1 LTASAP
7 WVHHPTTNVYGGS
20 TEIVGRDVEL
30 EQLRAFIDRDHGAQ
44 VLWLEGVAG
53 IGKTT
58 LWRAATD
65 AARDLGWRVLAC
77 RPTASEAAFSF
88 AALGDLLTPDVAE
101 VLAGLPAPQ
110 RSAIEAALALVDGE
124 PRNLDER
131 TVGLAVLSW
140 LRVLAA
146 ADPVLVAIDDV
157 QWLDRASAST
167 LRFAARRL
175 THEQVKLCLTVRL
188 EPGAPSV
195 EFERDLSGRLLKV
208 HVGSLSSS
216 DLHRIVVARFGQ
228 ALPRH
233 TLLRLHAASAGNP
246 LFAIEIARAML
257 EGALAAAPG
266 DPLPV
271 PPAVDEL
278 LRARVERLPR
288 RVRGLLEVVALLSEP
303 TLGKLEGEPELEHVD
318 GAAAAGVVEVVEDR
332 IRFVH
337 PLLASAV
344 VSTIGPRRRR
354 RLHARL
360 AGLELDLEERA
371 RHLALAGEGRH
382 AVTADLLERAAQH
395 AALRGASSAAAELA
409 ELAAQRTPLD
419 DQESRW
425 RRTIEAGC
433 RHGAAGDFARARAVL
448 EPLLDEIP
456 PGPERARVLLNLA
469 EVRWGDARE
478 MVALAERAL
487 AEVGSDDAYRARI
500 HALLGSWV
508 TDSAS
513 RVAHHQAGL
522 EAAERS
528 GDDELTVLA
537 MVDLLSEEVAAGQ
550 TTPGL
555 LDRALALADRTRGR
569 MLPRVPYF
577 EHPGQALGLTL
588 TRLDR
593 FDDAR
598 PLLERASADSLE
610 QGAYPAAA
618 FAAMA
623 LCELGCRLGDWATA
637 AQHASQ
643 LEELTDQLGL
653 EGASPFA
660 LYARARVHAYLG
672 HVDEARAFACRG
684 VEISGQAGVFGYVA
698 LNQGVLGFLELSLGD
713 VAAAVRYLRPAARWL
728 DECGWREPG
737 TDLKPNA
744 IEALVSAGEL
754 EEAAELLADL
764 QDWSRCLDAVATG
777 AVCSRCQGLLCAARG
792 DPAGAFAAFE
802 EGLAALRRLPTPF
815 EHGRT
820 LLALGSLQRRRK
832 RKAAARES
840 LSAACATFEALGA
853 PLWAAKATTELGQLG
868 GRRPQD
874 GRLTPTE
881 HRIASLVAQGR
892 TNQQVADELFVSPK
906 TVEWNLSKIY
916 RKLQVRS
923 RAELTAKRAQSLRG
937 IPPS

>member
-1 LTASAP
+1 LTASARSI
-7 WVHHPTTNVYGGS
+7 HHPSTNVYDNAA
-20 TEIVGRDVEL
+20 EIVGREVEL
-30 EQLRAFIDRDHGAQ
+30 EQLRAFIDRGHGAQ

-65 AARDLGWRVLAC
+65 AARGLGWRVLAC

-101 VLAGLPAPQ
+101 LLPRLPAPQ
-110 RSAIEAALALVDGE
+110 RSAIKAALALVDGE

-131 TVGLAVLSW
+131 IVGLAVLSW

-146 ADPVLVAIDDV
+146 DDPVLVAIDDV

-175 THEQVKLCLTVRL
+175 THEQVKLCLAVRL
-188 EPGAPSV
+188 EPGAPSL

-208 HVGSLSSS
+208 QVGSLSSS

-278 LRARVERLPR
+278 LRARVERLPK

-303 TLGKLEGEPELEHVD
+303 TLGKLEGELELEHVD
-318 GAAAAGVVEVVEDR
+318 GAVAAGVVEVVEDR

-382 AVTADLLERAAQH
+382 EVTADLLERAAQH
-395 AALRGASSAAAELA
+395 AALRGASSVAAELA

-419 DQESRW
+419 DRESRW

-433 RHGAAGDFARARAVL
+433 RHGTAGDFGRARAVL

-487 AEVGSDDAYRARI
+487 AEVGSDDGSRARI

-508 TDSAS
+508 TDAAS

-550 TTPGL
+550 MTLGL
-555 LDRALALADRTRGR
+555 LDRALALADRTGGR

-577 EHPGQALGLTL
+577 EHPGQVLGLTL

-598 PLLERASADSLE
+598 PLLEQASADSLE

-623 LCELGCRLGDWATA
+623 LCELWCRLGDWPTA
-637 AQHASQ
+637 AHHASQ
-643 LEELTDQLGL
+643 LEELIDQLGL
-653 EGASPFA
+653 DGASPFA
-660 LYARARVHAYLG
+660 LYARARVH
-672 HVDEARAFACRG
+672 
-684 VEISGQAGVFGYVA
+684 S
-698 LNQGVLGFLELSLGD
+698 
-713 VAAAVRYLRPAARWL
+713 
-728 DECGWREPG
+728 
-737 TDLKPNA
+737 
-744 IEALVSAGEL
+744 
-754 EEAAELLADL
+754 
-764 QDWSRCLDAVATG
+764 
-777 AVCSRCQGLLCAARG
+777 
-792 DPAGAFAAFE
+792 
-802 EGLAALRRLPTPF
+802 
-815 EHGRT
+815 
-820 LLALGSLQRRRK
+820 
-832 RKAAARES
+832 
-840 LSAACATFEALGA
+840 
-853 PLWAAKATTELGQLG
+853 
-868 GRRPQD
+868 
-874 GRLTPTE
+874 
-881 HRIASLVAQGR
+881 
-892 TNQQVADELFVSPK
+892 
-906 TVEWNLSKIY
+906 
-916 RKLQVRS
+916 
-923 RAELTAKRAQSLRG
+923 
-937 IPPS
+937 